1 MNHNTV
7 FSFLLIALLGTACGT
22 AGNAQE
28 EHGHDHAAMEAQEHN
43 DHNTADGS
51 AVKLD
56 NGKTWEAN
64 AETTEGVKSMQA
76 IVASFDPAKGD
87 GELFK
92 EELEAEFKDIFAK
105 CTMTGEAHEQLHN
118 YLIPLHKM
126 LDKLT
131 ASPTPEQITEMYQ
144 YLGTYENYFH

>member
-1 MNHNTV
+1 MNHNTI

-22 AGNAQE
+22 SGNAHE
-28 EHGHDHAAMEAQEHN
+28 EHDHDHAAMEAEEHD

-51 AVKLD
+51 AVQLD

-76 IVASFDPAKGD
+76 IVAGFDPATGD

-92 EELEAEFKDIFAK
+92 EELTAEFKDIFAK
-105 CTMTGEAHEQLHN
+105 CTMTGESHEQLHN

-131 ASPTPEQITEMYQ
+131 ASPSPEQLTEMSQ